1 MDLSVIKKILYIGIP
16 SGVENSMFQLGKIL
30 LLSLVSTFGTV
41 QITANAVSN
50 TIAGFE
56 ILPRAAIGLA
66 MVTVIS
72 RCVGA
77 GDNEQVKYYT
87 KKLMKMVYIWMAVV
101 NLFILAILPF
111 ILKVYKLS
119 KKTSK
124 ATTNILILHS
134 ICAIFIWSASFTLPK
149 ININIMFK
157 LTQKI
162 NNVIL

>member
-30 LLSLVSTFGTV
+30 LLSLISTFGTV

-56 ILPRAAIGLA
+56 ILPGAAIGLA

-87 KKLMKMVYIWMAVV
+87 KKLMKMAYI
-101 NLFILAILPF
+101 
-111 ILKVYKLS
+111 
-119 KKTSK
+119 
-124 ATTNILILHS
+124 
-134 ICAIFIWSASFTLPK
+134 
-149 ININIMFK
+149 
-157 LTQKI
+157 
-162 NNVIL
+162 